1 VAIYKKNA
9 NQRQE
14 KKRYKIN
21 HDSNNPTRM
30 SKLQNNSMNR
40 GLFAV
45 KISQS
50 NFLLFSKNSTIFVML
65 YISFDHNLIYYATL
79 Q

>member
-1 VAIYKKNA
+1 
-9 NQRQE
+9 
-14 KKRYKIN
+14 
-21 HDSNNPTRM
+21 M